1 MNTLQNSRKEVLI
14 AELLGEMDA
23 LLTRVATV
31 APVLD
36 AASVRLAQSAQGL
49 ATSADRYRQTTQA
62 IVDHSQKS
70 AVMHIVRRT
79 NEVAQVSLDEQTTA
93 MKTAARTVFDNE
105 ATSQLRNTTTQ
116 LRDLSATLA
125 NTLNRASAP
134 KWHDWLTH
142 MTTALVSAGAT
153 AALLLHLLRP

>member
-1 MNTLQNSRKEVLI
+1 MSALQNSRKEVLI

-31 APVLD
+31 APALD
-36 AASVRLAQSAQGL
+36 AASARLTESAQGL
-49 ATSADRYRQTTQA
+49 ATSADRYRQITQA

-79 NEVAQVSLDEQTTA
+79 NEVAQVSLDEQTLA

-105 ATSQLRNTTTQ
+105 ATSQLRSATTQ
-116 LRDLSATLA
+116 LRDLSVTLA

-134 KWHDWLTH
+134 KWHNWLTH
-142 MTTALVSAGAT
+142 ATTALLSAAAT

>member
-1 MNTLQNSRKEVLI
+1 MSAIPNSRKEVLI

-31 APVLD
+31 EPALD
-36 AASVRLAQSAQGL
+36 KASVRLNESAQRL
-49 ATSADRYRQTTQA
+49 ATLADRYRETTQA

-70 AVMHIVRRT
+70 AVLHIVRRT
-79 NEVAQVSLDEQTTA
+79 NEVAHASLDEQTTA
-93 MKTAARTVFDNE
+93 MKSAARTIFDNE
-105 ATSQLRNTTTQ
+105 ATSQLHKATAQ
-116 LRDLSATLA
+116 LRDLSVTLA
-125 NTLNRASAP
+125 STLNRASAP
-134 KWHDWLTH
+134 KWHGWLNH